1 MSRTSLA
8 LLSAVCAT
16 VALGVCSV
24 ALRAEDSAKPDK
36 DTGAAKT
43 VELYNGKDLTGWCYK
58 SKAGET
64 IKKFDG
70 QAVTDDKV
78 YSAEP
83 GEIVV
88 RDQPGTAILWT
99 VAEFNTDFELRFEFR
114 AGVNADSGV
123 FLRKPQLQVRDYLVA
138 GPYKE
143 LKKYKPQDWNEVIVV
158 VKADTFTA
166 TCNGEELKVDKAKVK
181 VPPTGGIGLESDRG
195 VMEYRNLRVTPM
207 K

>member
-1 MSRTSLA
+1 MSRASLA
-8 LLSAVCAT
+8 FVGALCAT
-16 VALGVCSV
+16 LVIGVCSV
-24 ALRAEDSAKPDK
+24 ALRAED
-36 DTGAAKT
+36 AAKSEKDAANS

-58 SKAGET
+58 SADGT
-64 IKKFDG
+64 VKKFDG
-70 QAVTDDKV
+70 QTDTDDKQF
-78 YSAEP
+78 SAKP

-88 RDQPGTAILWT
+88 NDLPGKGVLWT

-114 AGVNADSGV
+114 ASVNADSGV

-143 LKKYKPQDWNEVIVV
+143 LKKYKPQDWNEVIVI
-158 VKADTFTA
+158 VKGQTMTA

-181 VPPTGGIGLESDRG
+181 VPPTGPIGLENDRG
-195 VMEYRNLRVTPM
+195 VMEYRNLRVTPI